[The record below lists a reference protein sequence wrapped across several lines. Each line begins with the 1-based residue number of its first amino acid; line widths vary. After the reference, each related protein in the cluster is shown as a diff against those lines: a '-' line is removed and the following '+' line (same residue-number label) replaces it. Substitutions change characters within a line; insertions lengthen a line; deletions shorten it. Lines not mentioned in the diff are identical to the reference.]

1 LFKKIKDDNAM
12 KRSFSIEIYK
22 EKLENNLLNVEIIH
36 LNKHTTLV
44 VLRHNF
50 DFNED
55 SEVWNFNQYYLTI
68 PSSYIVTKEDVMNNF
83 FDWILTAQ
91 ENEAFNM

>member
-1 LFKKIKDDNAM
+1 MKDDNTM

>member
-1 LFKKIKDDNAM
+1 M

-68 PSSYIVTKEDVMNNF
+68 PSFYIVTKENVMNNF
-83 FDWILTAQ
+83 FDWVLTAQ
-91 ENEAFNM
+91 ENEAFNIVI

>member
-1 LFKKIKDDNAM
+1 MKDDNTM

-55 SEVWNFNQYYLTI
+55 SEVWNFNQYYLVI

-83 FDWILTAQ
+83 FDWVLTAQ

>member
-1 LFKKIKDDNAM
+1 M

-55 SEVWNFNQYYLTI
+55 SDVWNFNQYYLVI
-68 PSSYIVTKEDVMNNF
+68 PSSYIFTKEDVMNNF
-83 FDWILTAQ
+83 FDWVLTAQ

>member
-1 LFKKIKDDNAM
+1 M

-68 PSSYIVTKEDVMNNF
+68 PSFYIVTKEDVMNNF

>member
-1 LFKKIKDDNAM
+1 M

-22 EKLENNLLNVEIIH
+22 DKLEKNLLSVEIIH
-36 LNKHTTLV
+36 LSKHTTLV
-44 VLRHNF
+44 VLRDKF

-55 SEVWNFNQYYLTI
+55 SGVWNFYQYYLPI

-83 FDWILTAQ
+83 FDWVWTAQ
-91 ENEAFNM
+91 ENEALNSN

>member
-1 LFKKIKDDNAM
+1 M

-91 ENEAFNM
+91 ENESLNNRKFV

>member
-1 LFKKIKDDNAM
+1 M

-68 PSSYIVTKEDVMNNF
+68 PSSYIITKEDVMNNF

>member
-1 LFKKIKDDNAM
+1 MKDDNTM

-22 EKLENNLLNVEIIH
+22 DKAEKNLLNVEIIH
-36 LNKHTTLV
+36 LNKHSTLV

>member
-1 LFKKIKDDNAM
+1 MKDDNTM

-36 LNKHTTLV
+36 LNKHTILV

>member
-1 LFKKIKDDNAM
+1 M

-22 EKLENNLLNVEIIH
+22 KKLENNSLNVEIIH
-36 LNKHTTLV
+36 HNKHTTLV
-44 VLRHNF
+44 ILRYNF

-55 SEVWNFNQYYLTI
+55 SGVWNFYQYYLTI

-91 ENEAFNM
+91 ENEAFNIVI

>member
-1 LFKKIKDDNAM
+1 M

-44 VLRHNF
+44 MLRHNF

-55 SEVWNFNQYYLTI
+55 SEVWNFNQYYLVI

>member
-1 LFKKIKDDNAM
+1 M

-22 EKLENNLLNVEIIH
+22 EKLENNLLNVEIIY

>member
-1 LFKKIKDDNAM
+1 M

-50 DFNED
+50 NFDED
-55 SEVWNFNQYYLTI
+55 SDVWNFNQYYLVI

-83 FDWILTAQ
+83 FDWVLTAQ
-91 ENEAFNM
+91 ENKAFNM

>member
-1 LFKKIKDDNAM
+1 M

-68 PSSYIVTKEDVMNNF
+68 PSFYIVTKEDVMNNF
-83 FDWILTAQ
+83 FDWVLTAQ
-91 ENEAFNM
+91 ENEAFNIVI

>member
-1 LFKKIKDDNAM
+1 MKDDNTM

-55 SEVWNFNQYYLTI
+55 SGVWNFNQYYLTI
-68 PSSYIVTKEDVMNNF
+68 PSSYIVTEEDVMNNF

-91 ENEAFNM
+91 ENEVFNM

>member
-1 LFKKIKDDNAM
+1 MKDDNTM

-55 SEVWNFNQYYLTI
+55 SDRWNFNQYYLTI

>member
-1 LFKKIKDDNAM
+1 M

-50 DFNED
+50 NFDED
-55 SEVWNFNQYYLTI
+55 SDVWNFNQYYLVI

-83 FDWILTAQ
+83 FDWVLTAQ

>member
-1 LFKKIKDDNAM
+1 M

-55 SEVWNFNQYYLTI
+55 SEVWNFNQYYLVI

-83 FDWILTAQ
+83 FDWVLTAQ

>member
-1 LFKKIKDDNAM
+1 M
-12 KRSFSIEIYK
+12 KHSFSIEIYK

-50 DFNED
+50 NFDED
-55 SEVWNFNQYYLTI
+55 SDVWNFNQYYLVI

-83 FDWILTAQ
+83 FDWVLTAQ

>member
-1 LFKKIKDDNAM
+1 MKDDNTM

-50 DFNED
+50 NFDED
-55 SEVWNFNQYYLTI
+55 SDVWNFNQYYLVI

>member
-1 LFKKIKDDNAM
+1 M

-22 EKLENNLLNVEIIH
+22 DKAEKNLLNVEIIH
-36 LNKHTTLV
+36 LNKHSTLV

>member
-1 LFKKIKDDNAM
+1 M
-12 KRSFSIEIYK
+12 KHSFSIEIYK

-36 LNKHTTLV
+36 LNKHGFCSYIKN
-44 VLRHNF
+44 NF

-68 PSSYIVTKEDVMNNF
+68 PSFYIVTKEDVMNNF
-83 FDWILTAQ
+83 FDWVLTAQ
-91 ENEAFNM
+91 ENEAFNIVI

>member
-1 LFKKIKDDNAM
+1 MKDDNTM

-91 ENEAFNM
+91 ENEVFNM

>member
-1 LFKKIKDDNAM
+1 M

>member
-1 LFKKIKDDNAM
+1 M
-12 KRSFSIEIYK
+12 KHSFSIEIYK

-50 DFNED
+50 NFDED
-55 SEVWNFNQYYLTI
+55 SDVWNFNQYYLVI
-68 PSSYIVTKEDVMNNF
+68 PSSYIVTKEDVINNF
-83 FDWILTAQ
+83 FDWVLTAQ